1 MVYNPFEVL
10 RKSEGMCREIYGIL
24 EKNAE
29 HPEKAFWFQDRYRPD
44 IIVIC
49 MFAIGSCALKDL
61 FAAGYHLTCFGHE
74 YSYVEIW
81 LSKMD

>member
-10 RKSEGMCREIYGIL
+10 RKSESMCREIFDVL
-24 EKNAE
+24 ENNAE
-29 HPEKAFWFQDRYRPD
+29 LSENAFWYQDRYRPD

-61 FAAGYHLTCFGHE
+61 FAAGYHVTCFGHD
-74 YSYVEIW
+74 SSFVEIW
-81 LSKMD
+81 ISKS

>member
-24 EKNAE
+24 ENNAE
-29 HPEKAFWFQDRYRPD
+29 QPENAFWYQDRCRPD

-49 MFAIGSCALKDL
+49 MFAIGSCSLKDL
-61 FAAGYHLTCFGHE
+61 FAAGYHVTCFGHE

-81 LSKMD
+81 LSKID